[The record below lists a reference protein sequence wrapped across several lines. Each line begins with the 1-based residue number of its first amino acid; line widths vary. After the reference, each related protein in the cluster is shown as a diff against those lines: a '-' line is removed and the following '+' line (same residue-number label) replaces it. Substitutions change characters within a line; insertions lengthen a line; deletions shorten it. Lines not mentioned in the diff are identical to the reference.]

1 MNAINLLR
9 PSRTVVTS
17 LTPRQTSNNLAGD
30 GDWVL
35 NMQVSDTSFAC
46 SISNGQVQVYDRERM
61 NLLMQSGA
69 HTSNATTHDMTYSED
84 GNILFMAQHDG
95 CLAVWDL
102 RQSDTSIMRTPL
114 AAAPLQSLALGFSD
128 TIVATGTASGK
139 IIFADWRQQSTL
151 GSYVNSHR
159 GPITSLCFNGQQLAS
174 GADDGLL
181 CYFDTTQPTEESAS
195 VSICNVG
202 AGLRK
207 VGFCG
212 DSSRAFA
219 LTGSETAS
227 LWDLKSGTC
236 MHHYGDLRQ
245 LLSLQVGKEVDY
257 LIDAHWE
264 APTNTLA
271 MAVGSNMGNGA
282 IFHLTNEGRW
292 HARQLFTAGHVGVIR
307 AWHPL
312 SGQSFITAGE
322 DARIVEWTS
331 RITMAPVAKPMVPS
345 SHMVRQA
352 DPLSL
357 TDQRP
362 KRLRM
367 SYA

>member
-1 MNAINLLR
+1 M
-9 PSRTVVTS
+9 TS
-17 LTPRQTSNNLAGD
+17 LTPRQTSSALAGD

-46 SISNGQVQVYDRERM
+46 SLSNGQVQLYDRERM
-61 NLLMQSGA
+61 TMMQSSA
-69 HTSNATTHDMTYSED
+69 RASNATVQNMAYSGD
-84 GNILFMAQHDG
+84 GHVLFMAQHDG

-102 RQSDTSIMRTPL
+102 RQSDNQVMRTQL
-114 AAAPLQSLALGFSD
+114 SAAPLQSLALGFAD

-139 IIFADWRQQSTL
+139 IIFTDWRQQSTL

-181 CYFDTTQPTEESAS
+181 CYFDTTQPTEESAA
-195 VSICNVG
+195 VSICNIG
-202 AGLRK
+202 TGLRK

-264 APTNTLA
+264 TPTNTLA

-292 HARQLFTAGHVGVIR
+292 QARQLFTAGHVGVIR

-322 DARIVEWTS
+322 DARIVEWKS
-331 RITMAPVAKPMVPS
+331 QITMAPVVKPMVPS
-345 SHMVRQA
+345 SHMVREA